1 MSFRDRVEGPGVNC
15 CCHRYGLLYLRAL
28 EKRIWCCH
36 DSTFQFLLQVPG
48 RIAIAISLIFSQL
61 TSHWGASSWYTLSK
75 PYRQNFIKSFCKDF
89 GFSAPNNRPKTPRI
103 LSILPVG
110 QNFLDKLLILHIVNV
125 ITKLCRSA
133 ALSDSCLLLVIRISS
148 ACVRA
153 VFKLP
158 TGGKHPAKI
167 CPCRK
172 SK

>member
-1 MSFRDRVEGPGVNC
+1 MQDVLFFCYGV
-15 CCHRYGLLYLRAL
+15 
-28 EKRIWCCH
+28 
-36 DSTFQFLLQVPG
+36 
-48 RIAIAISLIFSQL
+48 SLIFKQSYPQC
-61 TSHWGASSWYTLSK
+61 HAASCYAISK
-75 PYRQNFIKSFCKDF
+75 AHRQNFIKSFCKDF
-89 GFSAPNNRPKTPRI
+89 GFPVPNNRPKTPRI

>member
-1 MSFRDRVEGPGVNC
+1 MFF
-15 CCHRYGLLYLRAL
+15 GL
-28 EKRIWCCH
+28 
-36 DSTFQFLLQVPG
+36 VV
-48 RIAIAISLIFSQL
+48 
-61 TSHWGASSWYTLSK
+61 
-75 PYRQNFIKSFCKDF
+75 
-89 GFSAPNNRPKTPRI
+89 PNNSPKKLRI
-103 LSILPVG
+103 LVRLPDGV
-110 QNFLDKLLILHIVNV
+110 FFRPKLLILHFVNV